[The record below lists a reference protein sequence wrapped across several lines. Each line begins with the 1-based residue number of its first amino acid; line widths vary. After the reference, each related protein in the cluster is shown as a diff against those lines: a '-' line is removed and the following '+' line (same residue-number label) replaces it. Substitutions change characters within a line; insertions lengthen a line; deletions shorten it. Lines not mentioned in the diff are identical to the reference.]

1 MIRHALS
8 KYTAPR
14 LDFMLVVAR
23 YEIDGAPR
31 LDLLDSGGKLYEA
44 AEVCMMGAGTTG
56 AAAIPPSGAE
66 VLTLSTPNS
75 APYVLAGL
83 TPAPSRGGSYQPK
96 AELNSAGEYPTDRPA
111 LSDLSL
117 RGSEAAVI
125 ISGQEGAVY
134 ASPRLRAQGR
144 LEVSDGASPTQSAA
158 IGELTLS
165 ALDEHQATLEALV
178 SAVSQLQRLCA
189 VALPPALETHATA
202 KTAEAAALTQAGD
215 LIGAAEATAEAAEAT
230 AAAIEARALP
240 APHPLTPPAPP
251 SRDIIS
257 ELLKIER

>member
-1 MIRHALS
+1 MISHALS

-14 LDFMLVVAR
+14 LDLMLVVAR

-44 AEVCMMGAGTTG
+44 AEVCMIGADTTG
-56 AAAIPPSGAE
+56 AAAIPPQGAE

-83 TPAPSRGGSYQPK
+83 TPAPSSGRYSAR
-96 AELNSAGEYPTDRPA
+96 AELSAAGEYPTNTPA

-117 RGSEAAVI
+117 RSAEAALI
-125 ISGQEGAVY
+125 ISQQEGALY
-134 ASPRLRAQGR
+134 LSPRTRAQGR
-144 LEVSDGASPTQSAA
+144 LEVSDGASPEQSAA
-158 IGELTLS
+158 IGELTLAS
-165 ALDEHQATLEALV
+165 LEAHQATLEALV

-189 VALPPALETHATA
+189 VALPPALETHAAA
-202 KTAEAAALTQAGD
+202 KTTEAAALTQAGD
-215 LIGAAEATAEAAEAT
+215 LVGAAEATAEAAEAAE
-230 AAAIEARALP
+230 AAVEARALP

-257 ELLKIER
+257 ALLKIER